1 MMTMLDLFSPCYPS
15 IFCLSLF
22 FIFCVLALLALF
34 FSSVLSS
41 VCNVAMV
48 PVGVIS
54 IWNDEKRRSGSFRR
68 GPVSCGVF
76 QSDSEKLVSVC
87 IRLDSSS
94 ANPDH
99 EKTRQKHVQV
109 AYRQTH
115 TVMYTIHHL
124 CTVATRRLL
133 SRLVFEGFLLRI

>member
-1 MMTMLDLFSPCYPS
+1 
-15 IFCLSLF
+15 
-22 FIFCVLALLALF
+22 
-34 FSSVLSS
+34 
-41 VCNVAMV
+41 MV

-99 EKTRQKHVQV
+99 EKTRQKHVHVISQVPPDTMKSGNGIGVGYDMIQV